1 MIEKEKGI
9 FVTKLRCKESH
20 KIVEISVKLKASHL
34 EWQDKKLWYSF
45 PKAYY
50 NYITE
55 SYDPFLAALLPLA
68 LKTKSTLV
76 LDGVVSE
83 RLVINCQQIMKIYSR
98 WFDNMNPIDIQAKE
112 LVSYSAN
119 SKSVG
124 SFFTGGVDS
133 FYTVLKNLDTYQN
146 ESRITHLLYV
156 HGFDIDVDN
165 QDLFET
171 VKKEIKLAVNGLE
184 LEHLFIKTNLRQ
196 ITDQYVR
203 WGEEQHGAALASAG
217 LCLSP
222 FLKTVYIPSSVS
234 YSELYKWASHPNV
247 DPLWSNEQLQF
258 IHDGNEANRS
268 QKILWQ
274 LSNSKVA
281 LKHLRVCWKNPNN
294 KYNCGEC
301 GKCIRTKINLEVAG
315 VLNQCDTLDNNI
327 DGEIYKK
334 ILLNDFVER
343 RNLSE
348 NLELIGEN
356 NQIFKERLHTIQD
369 SVYKK
374 RSSFSYN
381 FKKVLRKARSL
392 SNHF

>member
-274 LSNSKVA
+274 LSKSKIA
-281 LKHLRVCWKNPNN
+281 LKHLRVCWKNTNN
-294 KYNCGEC
+294 SYNCGMC
-301 GKCIRTKINLEVAG
+301 GKCIRTKINLKITG
-315 VLNQCDTLDNNI
+315 VLEQCKTLDNNI
-327 DGEIYKK
+327 DFKVFK
-334 ILLNDFVER
+334 DILLHSLVER
-343 RNLSE
+343 RNLKATI
-348 NLELIGEN
+348 ELMGDTN
-356 NQIFKERLHTIQD
+356 PKLKEMLKSLQR
-369 SVYKK
+369 SVERK
-374 RSSFSYN
+374 RSKLL
-381 FKKVLRKARSL
+381 FKLKKLIKL
-392 SNHF
+392 KIY